1 MSYYYEDANYC
12 SGGYLLGKRQVVVVT
27 VEIVNLEGGI
37 MRGSQTIEN
46 QKLFVGVCCQEFMV
60 WLGFVDVMVV
70 VVIVVVA
77 VAMVIVVVVMVSNSA
92 EAASHKLRQMIVL
105 QHLSC
110 QHF

>member
-1 MSYYYEDANYC
+1 
-12 SGGYLLGKRQVVVVT
+12 
-27 VEIVNLEGGI
+27 
-37 MRGSQTIEN
+37 
-46 QKLFVGVCCQEFMV
+46 MV
-60 WLGFVDVMVV
+60 WLGFVDVMIV

-92 EAASHKLRQMIVL
+92 KAASHKLRQMIVL